1 MHAHEAGDLVAE
13 AQARKAIELRVRGEA
28 AKIAQKYICPP
39 RSTEYAILFLPTEGL
54 YAEVARLPGVID
66 EIARHSRVFIA
77 GPSLLPAM
85 LKTIQLGYVSFALS
99 KNAESVRELLSAT
112 KTEMAKMDTVLEK
125 LGKQVGTVSN
135 TIGSARTRT
144 RAIARK
150 LRGLETLPGE
160 AAERLL
166 EIDAE
171 IEDMEQ
177 DEEV

>member
-1 MHAHEAGDLVAE
+1 M
-13 AQARKAIELRVRGEA
+13 
-28 AKIAQKYICPP
+28 
-39 RSTEYAILFLPTEGL
+39 
-54 YAEVARLPGVID
+54 
-66 EIARHSRVFIA
+66 FIA

-112 KTEMAKMDTVLEK
+112 KTEMAKMDGVLEK
-125 LGKQVGTVSN
+125 LGTQVGRVSN

-150 LRGLETLPGE
+150 LRGLESLPGE

-166 EIDAE
+166 EIDTGILE
-171 IEDMEQ
+171 MEQ